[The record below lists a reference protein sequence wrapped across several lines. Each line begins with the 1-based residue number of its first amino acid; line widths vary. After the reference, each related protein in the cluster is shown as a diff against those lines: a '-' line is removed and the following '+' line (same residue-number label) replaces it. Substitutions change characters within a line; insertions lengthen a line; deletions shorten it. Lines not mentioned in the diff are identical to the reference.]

1 MAGDIVK
8 RFAANG
14 VRLAAILAALG
25 AATPSGASAAVFQVR
40 PGGDS
45 KVVFVSKAPMERFEG
60 KTSRLEG
67 TIDVDPARLGDSAT
81 VHFEVDMAS
90 LDTGIAKRN
99 QHMRENHL
107 ETAKYPKAVFD
118 GAAIHGP
125 SGSPGSPGSGDGPLP
140 AGKAVTLDVEGA
152 FTLHGVTRRIR
163 IPVEVTYKPQ
173 GSGGKSG
180 DAGSGGAIS
189 FKTTFPVSL
198 ADYAISLPQF
208 LFLKLADTQEVRV
221 SGTAIAAP

>member
-1 MAGDIVK
+1 ME
-8 RFAANG
+8 
-14 VRLAAILAALG
+14 
-25 AATPSGASAAVFQVR
+25 TFQ
-40 PGGDS
+40 
-45 KVVFVSKAPMERFEG
+45 G

-67 TIDVDPARLGDSAT
+67 TIDVDPARLADSAT
-81 VHFEVDMAS
+81 LHFEVDMAS

-107 ETAKYPKAVFD
+107 ETAKYPRAIFD
-118 GAAIHGP
+118 GAVLHGTGGA
-125 SGSPGSPGSGDGPLP
+125 SLV
-140 AGKAVTLDVEGA
+140 AGKPTTLDVEGA

-173 GSGGKSG
+173 GAGGKSG
-180 DAGSGGAIS
+180 AAGGAGAIA

-198 ADYAISLPQF
+198 VDYAISRPQF

-221 SGTAIAAP
+221 SGTAVAEP